1 MANLPQRSSVNYPG
15 TLTPLEPDRPSP
27 QPDRTPVPHSPQVV
41 ASPIPPR
48 FPQPSFRPDQMSSP
62 SMKSP
67 NLLSPA
73 NGIRTGSPIPRLS
86 TPPGPP
92 VFNTPVK
99 PAAVPFRTSPATPQ
113 PMAYSSAT
121 ASSLPVSTPSFYS
134 NGSSVGSQRDLP
146 DVVRMEEPIAENSPY
161 VLFSANKVCYLPFQ
175 FTFGVRQC

>member
-1 MANLPQRSSVNYPG
+1 MANLPQKSSVNYPG
-15 TLTPLEPDRPSP
+15 TLTPLEPNRPSP
-27 QPDRTPVPHSPQVV
+27 QPDRTPVPHSPPVV

-67 NLLSPA
+67 SLLSPA

-113 PMAYSSAT
+113 PMAYSSAN
-121 ASSLPVSTPSFYS
+121 SSLPVSTPSFYS

-146 DVVRMEEPIAENSPY
+146 DVVRMEEPIAADSPY
-161 VLFSANKVCYLPFQ
+161 VLFSANKVFYL
-175 FTFGVRQC
+175 TFNSHLVCVSVS